1 MKSEKAKRYLL
12 KVVAPIAMMYP
23 EYPEECDL
31 KLGEAKRAVELAEQ
45 EAEARMRKELT
56 RWNDPNKPPTDE
68 MRVIAKV
75 VLPNGATLVTGA
87 AVLRARHV
95 RRLFAHHAH
104 SGRDRQPARDVDRLP
119 ARRLL
124 REIRREPLRG
134 RGHPDPAAGRGAGAR
149 RFDPQRTYSFPL
161 L

>member
-87 AVLRARHV
+87 WYAVNEFPTGWSVDLDRTFENLHV
-95 RRLFAHHAH
+95 LGWR
-104 SGRDRQPARDVDRLP
+104 PIY
-119 ARRLL
+119 
-124 REIRREPLRG
+124 ENK
-134 RGHPDPAAGRGAGAR
+134 
-149 RFDPQRTYSFPL
+149 
-161 L
+161 